1 MDLETKLSGIGLV
14 IKATIH
20 SFMGAFIL
28 STIMNGG
35 YVDLTN
41 YPVDKDE
48 LYYLERIME
57 LENSSGGDRCLLLTG
72 AVVLNRRNS
81 KNWSGDTCKEV
92 LYDKG
97 QYAQKTKDNIH
108 KVKVPDRVDMLAR
121 YLLIW
126 GPQKICPSNVVYQ
139 GQNQYAGS
147 GLYESIPVP
156 GSSKPEA
163 FCFE

>member
-1 MDLETKLSGIGLV
+1 MPDLSGV
-14 IKATIH
+14 ITALKA
-20 SFMGAFIL
+20 SFHAFIGTIVL
-28 STIMNGG
+28 STIMSGG
-35 YVDLTN
+35 YVDLSN
-41 YPVDKDE
+41 YEVDKDE

-72 AVVLNRRNS
+72 AVVLNRRDS
-81 KNWSGDTCKEV
+81 SHWPGDTCKEV

-126 GPQKICPSNVVYQ
+126 GPETVAPSNVVYQ

-147 GLYESIPVP
+147 GLYEAIDVP
-156 GSSKPEA
+156 SSTKDEC